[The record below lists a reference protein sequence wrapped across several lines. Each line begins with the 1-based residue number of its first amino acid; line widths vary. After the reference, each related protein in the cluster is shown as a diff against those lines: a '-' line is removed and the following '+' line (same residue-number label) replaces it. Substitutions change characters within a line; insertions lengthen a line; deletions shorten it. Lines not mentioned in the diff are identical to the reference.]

1 VNQAMARSKQ
11 VAFINSRAALNFSVR
26 MVNAHGANTDAK
38 EKKAE
43 SPDFYTYANA
53 ITEGSYCIV

>member
-1 VNQAMARSKQ
+1 
-11 VAFINSRAALNFSVR
+11 

-43 SPDFYTYANA
+43 SPDFYTYTNA
-53 ITEGSYCIV
+53 ITEGR